1 MFLFSTHY
9 HLSLLWL
16 QSAPAVFHPNLLSR
30 SNLAT
35 FAAAVVTLGEDEE
48 LQLSLACYC
57 RLNQWNLI
65 RLDFFMAAYGCLRV
79 ERCLW
84 SAEIKAFRKEEQ
96 RLICAASER

>member
-1 MFLFSTHY
+1 MFLFSFHY

-16 QSAPAVFHPNLLSR
+16 QSAPAVFHPNLLSC

-35 FAAAVVTLGEDEE
+35 FAAAVVTLGEDEV

-65 RLDFFMAAYGCLRV
+65 RLDFFMAAYGCLGV
-79 ERCLW
+79 EDACGL
-84 SAEIKAFRKEEQ
+84 Q
-96 RLICAASER
+96 R